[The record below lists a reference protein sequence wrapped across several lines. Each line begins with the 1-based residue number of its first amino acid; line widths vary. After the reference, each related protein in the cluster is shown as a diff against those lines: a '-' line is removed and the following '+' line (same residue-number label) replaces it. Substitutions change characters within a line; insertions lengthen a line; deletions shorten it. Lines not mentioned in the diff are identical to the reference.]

1 MVEAYRLSLWLDR
14 GLRNR
19 PLARVAFEPADFGML
34 WVPTSGHV
42 HHLAQNAN
50 FAASRVN
57 EPGRLCSRKL

>member
-1 MVEAYRLSLWLDR
+1 
-14 GLRNR
+14 
-19 PLARVAFEPADFGML
+19 ML

-57 EPGRLCSRKL
+57 APRRFWSQTLEIF